1 MTTFTSSLP
10 NHIIQQLNDAA
21 KKLNLPKNKL
31 IENALKIYLDQL
43 NRAEYVKSYK
53 EAGADKEIM
62 LIAEEGMKDY
72 LSQISEDEAG

>member
-10 NHIIQQLNDAA
+10 NHIIQQLSEAA
-21 KKLNLPKNKL
+21 KKMNLPKNKL

-72 LSQISEDEAG
+72 LSQLSEDEAG

>member
-1 MTTFTSSLP
+1 M
-10 NHIIQQLNDAA
+10 
-21 KKLNLPKNKL
+21 NLPKNKL

-72 LSQISEDEAG
+72 LSQLSEDEAG